1 MGRWAESRSADP
13 SPWGFARCG
22 SLSLTSRDG
31 DLAHAYARIGDVK
44 LMHGVALLCCVASS
58 VALTGMTAGADAAA
72 SDRSFLALV
81 GNGTTESVAML
92 DPVSLRRLPGK
103 PKVYLGLHDI
113 PYSFSPDGSLLA
125 LGSGRTGSF
134 VIVDTLRMRR
144 LAKLGSSFT
153 AAISWLSGS
162 RLVVVESH
170 TEDLVARIV
179 QVGRATRF
187 VGRYTLP
194 LEHDLIGFAE
204 ANGAV
209 VLLLAPRQELGHPT
223 LAVITGAG
231 LRTVPLTAIPA
242 GTEPPPASQ
251 GLPVGHYAYPA
262 LALDPD
268 TQHAYV
274 VSGTTT
280 VARIDLSSLA
290 VEYHDLASFR
300 ITATIAD
307 GGGNRLGEG
316 FSREAAWVGGGR
328 LAVSGSD
335 DWIDVG
341 PDGQAQ
347 RSTALGLHLIDT
359 RDWTQVVVD
368 EQADWFAWSGS
379 FLATSSSE
387 PQRFSVY
394 TPDGKVQFRR
404 PLPPDGFQLSGHRAY
419 LTLGSEYR
427 AHRVRVVDL
436 QSGRTL
442 RTVQVPGWFY
452 PLSRE
457 VPASCWC

>member
-1 MGRWAESRSADP
+1 
-13 SPWGFARCG
+13 
-22 SLSLTSRDG
+22 L
-31 DLAHAYARIGDVK
+31 
-44 LMHGVALLCCVASS
+44 
-58 VALTGMTAGADAAA
+58 
-72 SDRSFLALV
+72 LALV

-92 DPVSLRRLPGK
+92 DPESLRRLPGR
-103 PKVYLGLHDI
+103 PKVYVGMHDI

-125 LGSGRTGSF
+125 LGSGRTGTF
-134 VIVDTLRMRR
+134 VIVDTRRMRR

-162 RLVVVESH
+162 RLVVVESRAG
-170 TEDLVARIV
+170 DLVARVV
-179 QVGRATRF
+179 QVGRPTRF
-187 VGRYTLP
+187 VGRYALP

-204 ANGAV
+204 AHGAA

-223 LAVITGAG
+223 LAVVSESGV
-231 LRTVPLTAIPA
+231 RTVPLTGIPA

-251 GLPVGHYAYPA
+251 EHPIGHYAYPA
-262 LALDPD
+262 LAVDPD
-268 TQHAYV
+268 NGDAYV
-274 VSGTTT
+274 VSGTMT

-290 VEYHDLASFR
+290 VVYHDIASSR
-300 ITATIAD
+300 RTATIAD

-335 DWIDVG
+335 DWVEAG

-347 RSTALGLHLIDT
+347 RATALGLRLIDT
-359 RDWTQVVVD
+359 RPWTQVVVD
-368 EQADWFAWSGS
+368 KQADWFAWSGS

-387 PQRFSVY
+387 PRRLSVY
-394 TPDGKVQFRR
+394 APDGKVQFRR
-404 PLPPDGFQLSGHRAY
+404 PLAPEGFQVSGHRAY

-442 RTVQVPGWFY
+442 RTVHVPGWFY